1 MTRVAFLGT
10 GIMGAPMATRL
21 AAAGFAVIA
30 WNRSPEK
37 LASLAGL
44 VVAPTARAA
53 VEQAEVV
60 VCMLSSGQ
68 VCDAVLLGPEGA
80 VAAMAPGATLVVMSS
95 IPVATARAQAAAC
108 AERGLA
114 YVDAP
119 VSGGERGAKD
129 GTLAIMAGGDAGSV
143 EALAPLFAP
152 LGRPTHVGPVG
163 SGQLAKL
170 ANQLIVASSICAV
183 AEALLLAERGGADPA
198 RVREALL
205 GGFADL
211 AVLRQHGLRMVERD
225 FKPGGPAK
233 HQIKDT
239 GTALDLARA
248 QQLRLPVAEE
258 VDRLFRSL
266 VEHGGGDLD
275 HSAVIVELRRLN
287 ALEH

>member
-1 MTRVAFLGT
+1 MTRIAFLGT

-21 AAAGFAVIA
+21 AAAGFPVTA

-37 LASLAGL
+37 LARLAGL
-44 VVAPTARAA
+44 AVAPTARAA
-53 VEQAEVV
+53 VERAEVV

-80 VAAMAPGATLVVMSS
+80 VAAMAPGAVLVVMSS
-95 IPVATARAQAAAC
+95 IPVGTARAQAAAC
-108 AERGLA
+108 AERGIA

-129 GTLAIMAGGDAGSV
+129 GTLAIMAGGDAAVV

-205 GGFADL
+205 GGFADS

-239 GTALDLARA
+239 GTALDLAWA
-248 QQLRLPVAEE
+248 QELRLPVAEE

-275 HSAVIVELRRLN
+275 HSAIIVELRRLN